1 VVKGKKLSKS
11 GRIPALY
18 FSFSVHGS
26 LIFHHNRSCSEKL
39 EFLMGVA
46 KDNNEPRR
54 SLITNWRVLEGKNKM
69 GELLDL
75 Q

>member
-1 VVKGKKLSKS
+1 
-11 GRIPALY
+11 
-18 FSFSVHGS
+18 
-26 LIFHHNRSCSEKL
+26 
-39 EFLMGVA
+39 MGVA